1 MSYFIMKSLWEWLG
15 KPIELKTLIGLRGL
29 RGINFKSVVS
39 PIESVIFDYEIIME
53 MTRGVECRLE
63 Q

>member
-1 MSYFIMKSLWEWLG
+1 MNR
-15 KPIELKTLIGLRGL
+15 TLIGSKGL
-29 RGINFKSVVS
+29 RGINFKNVVS
-39 PIESVIFDYEIIME
+39 PIESVIFDYEIILE